1 MPDNNND
8 AADHTPDPLAVGE
21 LISLAQA
28 ADSSGF
34 SRKYL
39 RDIAESGRLKSRK
52 IGRNWVTTMAALEE
66 YKRTRKVIIKKD

>member
-28 ADSSGF
+28 ADLSGF
-34 SRKYL
+34 TYNFLKE
-39 RDIAESGRLKSRK
+39 IAQSGKLKAKK
-52 IGRNWVTTMAALEE
+52 IGRNWATTEAAIEE
-66 YKRTRKVIIKKD
+66 YKKNRSYIRKKV